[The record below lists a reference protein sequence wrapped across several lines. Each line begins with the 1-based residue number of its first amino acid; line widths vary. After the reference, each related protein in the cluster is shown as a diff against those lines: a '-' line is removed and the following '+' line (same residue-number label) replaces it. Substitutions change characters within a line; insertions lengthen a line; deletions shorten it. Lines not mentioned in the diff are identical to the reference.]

1 MKRVYLDNSATSYP
15 KAPGVGDAIAN
26 YINENGASVNRG
38 AYSSAYE
45 IENTVFETRELL
57 AQLFNYNVP
66 ENVIFTKNIT
76 ESMNL
81 ILKGLLNP
89 GDEVVVS
96 SMEHNA
102 VMRPLNK
109 LKDKRNI
116 VIRVAKCG
124 LDGDLKL
131 ETLKKQLTLKTK
143 LVVVT
148 HASNVSG
155 TILDLEGIGEIC
167 KAKGIYF
174 IVDAAQ
180 TAGVLDIDMGK
191 IKANAIAF
199 TGHKGLL
206 GPQGIGG
213 LIVDKNLVTE
223 LDTFIEGGTGSLSEQ
238 EIQPEYMPDKFESGT
253 PNVPGIIGLNVALKY
268 INEKGIE
275 NIHNTEMELVQLF
288 LTEMLKLNN
297 IRVIGKKDI
306 QNRVAV
312 CSIDFKE
319 LDNGEVSYILDK
331 KYGISTRCGLHCA
344 PSAHKTMDTFPN
356 GTVRFSFGQF
366 NTVEDVKWTVNA
378 IKEICL

>member
-26 YINENGASVNRG
+26 YINENGASINRG

-81 ILKGLLNP
+81 ILKGLLKN

-109 LKDKRNI
+109 LKDERNI
-116 VIRVAKCG
+116 VIQVAKCE

-131 ETLKKQLTLKTK
+131 ESLKKQLTSNTK
-143 LVVVT
+143 LVIVT

-155 TILDLEGIGEIC
+155 TILDLKGIGEIC
-167 KAKGIYF
+167 KESGIYF

-312 CSIDFKE
+312 CSIDFKG

-344 PSAHKTMDTFPN
+344 PSAHKTMDTFPD